1 MFVCTLLY
9 LYKYLLGAILSG
21 EDELEVQSHA
31 KSDERTLQNTVDELL
46 KSSAGRLQLT
56 IRSPKP

>member
-1 MFVCTLLY
+1 MLVCTLLY

-31 KSDERTLQNTVDELL
+31 KSDEKTLQNTVDELL
-46 KSSAGRLQLT
+46 KSSAGRLQLPPPPPT
-56 IRSPKP
+56 